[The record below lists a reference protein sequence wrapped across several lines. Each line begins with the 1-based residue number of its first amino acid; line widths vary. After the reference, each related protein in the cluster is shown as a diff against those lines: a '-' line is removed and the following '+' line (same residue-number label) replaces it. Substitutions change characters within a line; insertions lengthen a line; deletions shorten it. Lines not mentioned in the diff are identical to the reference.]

1 MAYDEELA
9 EQVRTI
15 LGPRGDVTERTMFGS
30 RAFMVAGNMA
40 VCVVDDGLLVR
51 VEHDDTE
58 RILAEPHVREFDMTG
73 RTMRGF
79 VLVEP
84 QGIATEDGLTRW
96 IDHGAGVAAALPPKG

>member
-9 EQVRTI
+9 ERVRTI
-15 LGPRGDVTERTMFGS
+15 LGPRGDVTERNMFGS

-40 VCVVDDGLLVR
+40 VCVVADGLLVR

-58 RILAEPHVREFDMTG
+58 RVLAEPHVREFDMTG

-79 VLVEP
+79 VLVDAR
-84 QGIATEDGLTRW
+84 GIATDDELTRW
-96 IDHGAGVAAALPPKG
+96 IDHGSGVAAALPPKG